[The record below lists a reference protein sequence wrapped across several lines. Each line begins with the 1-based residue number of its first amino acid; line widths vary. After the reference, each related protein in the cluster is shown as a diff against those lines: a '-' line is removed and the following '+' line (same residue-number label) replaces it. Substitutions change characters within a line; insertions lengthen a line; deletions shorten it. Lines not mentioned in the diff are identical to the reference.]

1 MEIQLPQLNM
11 MITSPFFLLDYDQ
24 VGKFN
29 FIKDWLRTTGKS
41 EIFIVKEC
49 LSQNSQVREK
59 YVIHTLGIQIRN
71 MKMDFNFHGT
81 WCRVT
86 LEKRMMKIYDFFYSA
101 KSFSHPI

>member
-1 MEIQLPQLNM
+1 MKIQLPQLNM
-11 MITSPFFLLDYDQ
+11 MITSPSFLLDFDQ

-59 YVIHTLGIQIRN
+59 HV
-71 MKMDFNFHGT
+71 
-81 WCRVT
+81 
-86 LEKRMMKIYDFFYSA
+86 
-101 KSFSHPI
+101 